1 MIPVFFLPING
12 VKQLHYTLMASE
24 ETTFR
29 KCIKCVNKACP
40 KHNKLQCR
48 QPYYSQDYETGKK
61 RFYVYEKQDG
71 LL

>member
-1 MIPVFFLPING
+1 
-12 VKQLHYTLMASE
+12 MASE